1 MVECTDSLRT
11 GRRVD
16 QVAGDTLRQYD
27 EVLARARAVFAAKNR
42 DYGDSWRLLRVKSI
56 TDQIWVKVRRIRQLE
71 EMPDAPQVPEGVET
85 EYLDI
90 LNYCVMALI
99 KLAEGGDD
107 IESVERLLSQQLLGE
122 RSAEVDNDSVDR

>member
-1 MVECTDSLRT
+1 MVSN
-11 GRRVD
+11 
-16 QVAGDTLRQYD
+16 TLRKYD

-107 IESVERLLSQQLLGE
+107 IESVERLLSQHLGSE
-122 RSAEVDNDSVDR
+122 RSAGDDDDAADR